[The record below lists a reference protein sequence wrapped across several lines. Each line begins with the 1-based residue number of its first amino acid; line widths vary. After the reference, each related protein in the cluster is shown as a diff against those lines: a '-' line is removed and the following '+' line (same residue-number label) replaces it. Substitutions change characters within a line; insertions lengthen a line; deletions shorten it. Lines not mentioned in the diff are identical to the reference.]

1 LRKLLTGRKILA
13 RKNIPAIPG
22 SFPEI
27 PGFFP
32 EIPGSFAAL
41 LAHDIWP

>member
-1 LRKLLTGRKILA
+1 MA

-27 PGFFP
+27 PGSFP

-41 LAHDIWP
+41 LAHNIWP